1 MTQTVRL
8 FGLVAAALCLGVSL
22 AAAQATT
29 GTITGRA
36 QDSSGAMLPGVTVS
50 IASPAMIGGPRTA
63 VTDALGTYR
72 FVQLPPGVY
81 TVSFDLTSFKALT
94 FENVVVNANATAT
107 VNGPLQL
114 DTLEESI
121 TVTSSTPTIDL
132 QNSEVAVN
140 WSDEQMENLPYGRGI
155 RGLARLVPGLS
166 PTQFDVGG
174 NTVGGSTTTGAR
186 SYGRNGGELIQFDG
200 VVWDQFFGDYN
211 TYEQVQISGAAK
223 GAEAQSPGVTL
234 NFILKS
240 GSNQFHGNYLGAWQD
255 GAFQGSNVTQRLRD
269 EGFNPGNNKFTRYND
284 VALDLGGPLLR
295 DRLWFYAAYGYN
307 YSGLLIPGFI
317 DTKTGDQVE
326 YFTRLDNPTLK
337 LTYQLSQ
344 NNKVEFTQQLNRKW
358 QPYRNASAFLPREAT
373 QNQIAWTAIGPAL
386 KFTRVMNQNMTLAVG
401 LNRSG
406 YWWPDKAWTDDV
418 RRVDLTTTSTRGA
431 FLELNREPAR
441 YGYNATWSWYRPIGN
456 TNHEIRS
463 GVLGYHSTNFVE
475 TYGYPNQQI
484 YRYRSLPGDPDFFQR
499 PDSVQVFEYP
509 NNTNAG
515 VLFNSWY
522 ANDSITVNRRLT
534 VNVGVRYD
542 RYASWLPEQGNP
554 GTGPFATER
563 LYAERRDF
571 PTYSGWSPRVSAV
584 YDITGQGRVALKASY
599 GRYSASGSGITA
611 ATGPVA
617 AQVNPAATLVST
629 YNRWDGTIPYTP
641 VPANLASVT
650 GQSRN
655 SAIASDLKGEYM
667 DEVTAGLDLGLSQN
681 TTLRFNFVG
690 KKDYRGWKEL
700 NVALPFEAFTDRATG
715 VDPGRDNLVGTADDR
730 QIDIWSVPRSY
741 PGFGQV
747 QSLFVNTDG
756 DEGNDTYRAFETT
769 FSKAH
774 TNGWSLLAS
783 YVIDRR
789 NVKNIAPRT
798 PNEARYGIAGNTLAA
813 PAAGTPTTYEL
824 PETHQGVRLSGTVDL
839 PWRLLF
845 ASTFTAQQGAYF
857 GRIVQVRDA
866 LNTLQE
872 ITVEGQAG
880 RFDWVQLAD
889 MRVSKTFGLPRSH
902 SFEAFVDCFNLF
914 NSSVVLRR
922 VLVNGPN
929 FNKPLSTGGIDAASA
944 NPIPAARVFR
954 VSARYRF

>member
-1 MTQTVRL
+1 MPWRR
-8 FGLVAAALCLGVSL
+8 VAAAL
-22 AAAQATT
+22 AAVLFVTFTAFAQSTT

-50 IASPAMIGGPRTA
+50 ITSPAMIGGVRSA
-63 VTDALGTYR
+63 VTDTLGSYR

-81 TVSFDLTSFKALT
+81 TVTFELTSFRRLT
-94 FENVVVNANATAT
+94 FENITVNANATAT

-140 WSDEQMENLPYGRGI
+140 WSEAQMENLPYGRGI

-186 SYGRNGGELIQFDG
+186 SYGRSGGELIQFDG

-211 TYEQVQISGAAK
+211 TYEQVQVSGAAK

-234 NFILKS
+234 NFIVKS
-240 GSNQFHGNYLGAWQD
+240 GSNQYHGTYLGAWQD
-255 GAFQGSNVTQRLRD
+255 GAFQGNNVTQALRD
-269 EGFNPGNNKFTRYND
+269 QGFNPGNNKFTRYND

-317 DTKTGDQVE
+317 DTATGDQVE

-337 LTYQLSQ
+337 LTYQISQ
-344 NNKVEFTQQLNRKW
+344 NNKIEFTQQLNRKW

-386 KFTRVMNQNMTLAVG
+386 KFTRVISQSQTLAVG

-418 RRVDLTTTSTRGA
+418 RRVDLTTTQTRGA

-441 YGYNATWSWYRPIGN
+441 YGYNATWSWYRPIGP
-456 TNHEIRS
+456 TNHEIKS
-463 GVLGYHSTNFVE
+463 GVLGYHSTNYVE

-484 YRYRSLPGDPDFFQR
+484 YRYRSLPGDTDVFQR

-515 VLFNSWY
+515 VLFNSWF
-522 ANDSITVNRRLT
+522 ANDSITVSRRLT
-534 VNVGVRYD
+534 VNVGLRYD
-542 RYASWLPEQGNP
+542 RYSSWLPEQGNP

-563 LYAERRDF
+563 VYPERRDF
-571 PTYSGWSPRVSAV
+571 PTYSGWSPRLSAV
-584 YDITGQGRVALKASY
+584 YDVTGQGRVALKASY
-599 GRYSASGSGITA
+599 GRYSAAGSGVTA

-617 AQVNPAATLVST
+617 ANVNPAATLVST
-629 YNRWDGTIPYTP
+629 YNRWDGSIPYVP

-650 GQSRN
+650 GQSRD
-655 SAIASDLKGEYM
+655 SAIDPNLKGEYM
-667 DEVTAGLDLGLSQN
+667 DEVTAGLDLGLSAS

-700 NVALPFEAFTDRATG
+700 NVAQPFAAFTDRATG
-715 VDPGRDNLVGTADDR
+715 IDPGRDNVVGTADDR
-730 QIDIWSVPRSY
+730 PIEIWSVPRSY

-747 QSLFVNTDG
+747 QSRFVNTEG

-783 YVIDRR
+783 YVVDRR
-789 NVKNIAPRT
+789 NVKNINPRN
-798 PNEARYGIAGNTLAA
+798 PNEALYGIFANTLGTTAGQ
-813 PAAGTPTTYEL
+813 PAVREL

-839 PWRLLF
+839 PWGLLV

-857 GRIVQVRDA
+857 GRIVQIRDA

-872 ITVEGQAG
+872 VTVDAQAG
-880 RFDWVQLAD
+880 RYDWVKLSD
-889 MRVSKTFGLPRSH
+889 LRLSKSFTLPRSQ

-922 VLVNGPN
+922 VMVNGPN
-929 FNKPLSTGGIDAASA
+929 FDKPLSTGGIDAASA

-954 VSARYRF
+954 ISARYRF

>member
-1 MTQTVRL
+1 MRMRVSGAGVAVL
-8 FGLVAAALCLGVSL
+8 LVLL
-22 AAAQATT
+22 AWAPAFAQSTT

-36 QDSSGAMLPGVTVS
+36 QDSSGGLLPGVTVS
-50 IASPAMIGGPRTA
+50 ITSPSMIGGARTA
-63 VTDALGTYR
+63 VTDALGSFR
-72 FVQLPPGVY
+72 FGQLPPGVY
-81 TVSFDLTSFKALT
+81 KVVFELTSFRALT
-94 FENVVVNANATAT
+94 IESITVNANATAT
-107 VNGPLQL
+107 VNAPLQL

-140 WSDEQMENLPYGRGI
+140 WSEEQMENLPYGRGI

-234 NFILKS
+234 NFIVKS
-240 GSNQFHGNYLGAWQD
+240 GSNQYHGNYLGAWQD
-255 GAFQGSNVTQRLRD
+255 GAFQGNNVTQDLRD
-269 EGFNPGNNKFTRYND
+269 QGFNPGNNKFTRYND

-295 DRLWFYAAYGYN
+295 DKLWFYAAYGYN

-317 DTKTGDQVE
+317 DTATGDQVE

-337 LTYQLSQ
+337 LTWQLSK
-344 NNKVEFTQQLNRKW
+344 NNKVEITQQLNRKW

-373 QNQIAWTAIGPAL
+373 QNQIAWTAIGPAV
-386 KFTRVMNQNMTLAVG
+386 KFTRVMSQSMTLAAGV
-401 LNRSG
+401 NRSG

-418 RRVDLTTTSTRGA
+418 RRVDLTSTQTRGA

-441 YGYNATWSWYRPIGN
+441 YGYNATWSWYRPIGS
-456 TNHEIRS
+456 TNHEIKS

-509 NNTNAG
+509 NNTDAG
-515 VLFNSWY
+515 VLFNSWFM
-522 ANDSITVNRRLT
+522 NDSIAVGRRLT
-534 VNVGVRYD
+534 VNVGLRYD
-542 RYASWLPEQGNP
+542 RYASWLPEQGND
-554 GTGPFATER
+554 GSGPFASQR
-563 LYAERRDF
+563 VYPERRDF
-571 PTYSGWSPRVSAV
+571 PVYSGWSPRVSAV

-599 GRYSASGSGITA
+599 GRYSAAGSGITA

-617 AQVNPAATLVST
+617 ANINPAATLVST

-641 VPANLASVT
+641 VAANLASVT

-655 SAIASDLKGEYM
+655 SAIDPNLKGEYM

-690 KKDYRGWKEL
+690 KKDFRGWKEL
-700 NVALPFEAFTDRATG
+700 NVAQPFEAFTDRATG
-715 VDPGRDNLVGTADDR
+715 IDPGRDNVVGTADDKP
-730 QIDIWSVPRSY
+730 IEVFSVPRSY

-747 QSLFVNTDG
+747 QSLFVNTEG

-789 NVKNIAPRT
+789 NVKNIAARN
-798 PNEARYGIAGNTLAA
+798 PNEALYGIFANTLGTTAGS
-813 PAAGTPTTYEL
+813 PAVQEL

-839 PWRLLF
+839 PWGMLVS
-845 ASTFTAQQGAYF
+845 STFTAQQGAYF

-872 ITVEGQAG
+872 VTVEAQAG
-880 RFDWVQLAD
+880 RFDWVKLSD
-889 MRVSKTFGLPRSH
+889 LRLSKSFTLPRSQ

-922 VLVNGPN
+922 VQVNGPN
-929 FNKPLSTGGIDAASA
+929 YDKPLSTGGIDAASA